1 MRNNNSENAIY
12 FSNGINVRPI
22 YNDNFEETGCYIDED
37 SLIYTKE
44 DDKYIPYPVRNQKG
58 RLYVNLK

>member
-37 SLIYTKE
+37 SFPENCKIIRK
-44 DDKYIPYPVRNQKG
+44 
-58 RLYVNLK
+58 